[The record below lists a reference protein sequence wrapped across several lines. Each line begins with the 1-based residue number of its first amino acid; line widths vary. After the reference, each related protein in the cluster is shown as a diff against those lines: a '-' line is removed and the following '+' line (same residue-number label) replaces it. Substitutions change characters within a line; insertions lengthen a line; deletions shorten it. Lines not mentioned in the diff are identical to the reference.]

1 MWRSGRRDG
10 PRQNSSRNDVLQP
23 CKILLSLETPGI
35 RSLRRVFSRLLLTR
49 LKNSDPLH
57 RGYNLLVETGDG
69 KTYRKDPC
77 HRGLMGSGKETRK
90 KGINGLRKETLC
102 SVQDS

>member
-1 MWRSGRRDG
+1 M
-10 PRQNSSRNDVLQP
+10 LQP

-35 RSLRRVFSRLLLTR
+35 RSLRRVFGRLLLTR

-57 RGYNLLVETGDG
+57 RGYIPAGRTGDG

-77 HRGLMGSGKETRK
+77 HRGLMDSGKETRK
-90 KGINGLRKETLC
+90 KE
-102 SVQDS
+102 